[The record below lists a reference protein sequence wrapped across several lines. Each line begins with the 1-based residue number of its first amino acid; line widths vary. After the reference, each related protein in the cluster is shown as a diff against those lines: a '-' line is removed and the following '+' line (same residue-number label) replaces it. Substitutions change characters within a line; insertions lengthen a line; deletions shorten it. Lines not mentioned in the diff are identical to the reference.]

1 MKNRKIAD
9 IIKQRHN
16 WATGRIIVLT
26 GARQTGKTTL
36 VRHLFPDYTYIS
48 VEDPVLR
55 GQYTQLSA
63 AQWKALYPTALLDEV
78 QKEPRLIESI
88 KSVYD
93 QWPDPKYIL
102 LGSSQLLLL
111 EKVKESL
118 AGRSIIIEVFPLT
131 LPEMRTLS
139 WDQPVEDSLFQ
150 QELKN
155 SANTEFLPSFLLD
168 TYLPEKQ
175 ETWEYYLSYGAY
187 PAVSDKSLSE
197 EEKYNW
203 LQNYVR
209 TYLERDIRDLASFRD
224 LEPFVKLQRYLAE
237 NTATLVNATSIAN
250 QLGLTTKTIQRY
262 IRYFELSYQSVVL
275 PAWSKNAGKRLSKMS
290 KVHYMDNGII
300 QAVLQKKG
308 GITGN
313 EFESL
318 VIAEIVKQIKTI
330 DAQVQLYHL
339 RTHDGKEVDLL
350 LETADYFLAFE
361 VKMTSKVSKADIR
374 NFRGLEEI
382 LNKPLKRA
390 YVLSNDRETHFFDE
404 KTVAL
409 NAAMFLG

>member
-275 PAWSKNAGKRLSKMS
+275 PAFRQCYRKKEE
-290 KVHYMDNGII
+290 
-300 QAVLQKKG
+300 LQG
-308 GITGN
+308 TN
-313 EFESL
+313 L
-318 VIAEIVKQIKTI
+318 
-330 DAQVQLYHL
+330 
-339 RTHDGKEVDLL
+339 
-350 LETADYFLAFE
+350 
-361 VKMTSKVSKADIR
+361 KA
-374 NFRGLEEI
+374 
-382 LNKPLKRA
+382 
-390 YVLSNDRETHFFDE
+390 S
-404 KTVAL
+404 
-409 NAAMFLG
+409 